1 MLLNVGLNWALKM
14 LQVMCYYQTS
24 MLLPAATATGTFENV
39 EQQRKEKGLKKPQ

>member
-1 MLLNVGLNWALKM
+1 
-14 LQVMCYYQTS
+14 

>member
-1 MLLNVGLNWALKM
+1 
-14 LQVMCYYQTS
+14 MCYYQTS